1 MTPSEEKARERTI
14 QRFRDNK
21 ILLPTFDQLENPEKI
36 PAKLKEQLQS
46 IHPDEPHP
54 LNLFRI
60 NWYNSP
66 DRRGMASVPGHL
78 LLPESLTGV
87 KAPIYVALGE
97 RFPMVNVHKVLAAY
111 SCLVPR
117 LIEGRFDPTTHK
129 AVWPSTGNYCR
140 GGVAVSKIMGCRGVA
155 ILPEEMSQER
165 FDWLDNWVMAK
176 EDVIKTPGGESNV
189 KEIYDKCAEVSS
201 NPENVVLNQFAE
213 YANALGHYKVTGRAL
228 GHIFE
233 HAREQNSDLS
243 LFAFT
248 SATGSAGTISA
259 GDRLK
264 EDFGARI
271 CAVESTECPT
281 LLGNGFGEHNIQ
293 GIGDKHVPLIHNV
306 MNTDYVAGISDAAT
320 DSLAY
325 LFNHPEGKRFLVER
339 RGVPVELVEHLSSF
353 GYSGIANVLAA
364 IKIAKYHNLDES
376 QALITVAT
384 DSWQIYKS
392 DEEMILEKRFQ
403 GQFDMTTAAEVY
415 GRYMM
420 GVGTHDFMEASQ
432 RDRERMFNLGYFTW
446 VEQQGIPVEH
456 FRARKSHTFWNGLR
470 PLLQRWDAEI
480 ERFNAE
486 VEGSLD
492 LSQFDEEKQQLQS
505 LQPANA
511 AAKHQIQSRL

>member
-1 MTPSEEKARERTI
+1 MDAAQIKARKQTI
-14 QRFRDNK
+14 RRFRENG
-21 ILLPTFDQLENPEKI
+21 IVLPTFEQLENPKKI
-36 PAKLKEQLQS
+36 PEDVRERLKS
-46 IHPDEPHP
+46 VDPDDAHP

-60 NWYNSP
+60 HWYNSP
-66 DRRGMASVPGHL
+66 DRRAQSDVPGFL
-78 LLPESLTGV
+78 MLPESLTGV

-165 FDWLDNWVMAK
+165 FDWLNRWVTKK
-176 EDVIKTPGGESNV
+176 EDVVMTPGGESNV
-189 KEIYDKCAEVSS
+189 KEIYDKCAELAADPQ
-201 NPENVVLNQFAE
+201 NIILNQFAE

-233 HAREQNSDLS
+233 HVREQNEHLS
-243 LFAFT
+243 LFAYT
-248 SATGSAGTISA
+248 SATGSAGTLSA

-271 CAVESTECPT
+271 CAVESVECPT
-281 LLGNGFGEHNIQ
+281 LLANGFGDHNIQ
-293 GIGDKHVPLIHNV
+293 GIGDKHIPLIHNV
-306 MNTDYVAGISDAAT
+306 MNTDFVAGISDAAT

-339 RGVPVELVEHLSSF
+339 RGVPAELVERLSAF

-364 IKIAKYHNLDES
+364 IKVAKYHDLGEN
-376 QALITVAT
+376 QALMTVAT
-384 DSWQIYKS
+384 DSWQIYES
-392 DEEMILEKRFQ
+392 DEPMILNKRF
-403 GQFDMTTAAEVY
+403 GGHFDMTSAAQAF
-415 GRYMM
+415 GQHMLGM
-420 GVGTHDFMEASQ
+420 STQHFLEAGH
-432 RDRERMFNLGYFTW
+432 RERERMFNLGYFTW
-446 VEQQGIPVEH
+446 VEQQGIPIEH
-456 FRARKSHTFWNGLR
+456 FKARKSQAFWDELR
-470 PLLQRWDAEI
+470 PLVGHWDREI

-486 VEGSLD
+486 VLGKE
-492 LSQFDEEKQQLQS
+492 DERDARLHAA
-505 LQPANA
+505 PAHANSR
-511 AAKHQIQSRL
+511 SRL